1 VSICIRIYSARI
13 APCSTTWREAIYNG
27 AVVVH
32 HGRRW
37 TESFAPDAF
46 IATEQPVP
54 IVLSHDEG
62 RPVGRVTVR
71 IAHRGWH
78 IADFQLDHS
87 LLRSAIALDL
97 LRVGAPVSIG
107 FHPLAH
113 DELLAEDNI
122 KWHTL
127 CRLDEISILTPNE
140 TPAFKGAQITSIL
153 EPRPTARQASRE
165 KAPDSED
172 GVVTYGGPTLY
183 RYFKTP
189 ITIR

>member
-1 VSICIRIYSARI
+1 M
-13 APCSTTWREAIYNG
+13 
-27 AVVVH
+27 
-32 HGRRW
+32 
-37 TESFAPDAF
+37 
-46 IATEQPVP
+46 P

-78 IADFQLDHS
+78 IADLSSTTPSSDPQS
-87 LLRSAIALDL
+87 RSTCSESARPFD
-97 LRVGAPVSIG
+97 RVPSAGT
-107 FHPLAH
+107 H

-127 CRLDEISILTPNE
+127 CRLDEISILALNE